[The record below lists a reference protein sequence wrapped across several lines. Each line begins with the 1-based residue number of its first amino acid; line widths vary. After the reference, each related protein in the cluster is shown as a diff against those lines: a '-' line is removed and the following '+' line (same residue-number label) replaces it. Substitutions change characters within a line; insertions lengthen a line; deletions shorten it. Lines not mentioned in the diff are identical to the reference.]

1 MHVDGKMPPTR
12 NPWNLDHNPG
22 GTSSGSG
29 AAVAARMVP
38 IALGDQTAGSNLRP
52 AAFCGVDGFKP
63 TYGRISRFGCSPF
76 TWSHDHVGVIGL
88 TMADLALVFAAI
100 GGPDPRDRT
109 SLAEPPP
116 SADLEAASIHPPR
129 IAVIRNFFPDLTEP
143 VMQEAI
149 EASAGRMRAAGAR
162 VADVLL
168 PDDFKIIWSLH
179 RLIGGAES
187 LTFHSRRY
195 AHDFGAVFSTR
206 HAASRFLPATYY
218 LHAQRI

>member
-1 MHVDGKMPPTR
+1 
-12 NPWNLDHNPG
+12 
-22 GTSSGSG
+22 
-29 AAVAARMVP
+29 
-38 IALGDQTAGSNLRP
+38 
-52 AAFCGVDGFKP
+52 
-63 TYGRISRFGCSPF
+63 
-76 TWSHDHVGVIGL
+76 
-88 TMADLALVFAAI
+88 AI

-116 SADLEAASIHPPR
+116 SADLQTNSIRPPR
-129 IAVIRNFFPDLTEP
+129 IGVVRNFFPDLTEP

-149 EASAGRMRAAGAR
+149 EASAGRMQAAGAR
-162 VADVLL
+162 VVDVLL

-179 RLIGGAES
+179 RLIGEAES

-218 LHAQRI
+218 LHAQRIRHFLWTKIQEAFADVDALLMAVAPGAAPLGLASMGDTALLIPWSCLGYPAITVN